1 MRFQL
6 IGICLLLF
14 GITSCADKK
23 DEWLERYAQT
33 KCAYENE
40 EGKIKADSIAQI
52 PSLLNER
59 EKLNEQL
66 FVISAPFEKKIN
78 ELNEGMKEAH
88 REYMKSYRIAEGKQS
103 VKYGHRNTPAY
114 EKEIN
119 NLDIIKRTKISK
131 LQYKI
136 TEIKSEMEH
145 NGDYK
150 TIAEKN
156 RLNEEKIKLTQE
168 MIIAKHKPTIDS
180 LQELLNVENS
190 NFKRM
195 NSELEPSEQKVL
207 ELKRDSI
214 RTNPCK

>member
-1 MRFQL
+1 
-6 IGICLLLF
+6 
-14 GITSCADKK
+14 
-23 DEWLERYAQT
+23 
-33 KCAYENE
+33 
-40 EGKIKADSIAQI
+40 
-52 PSLLNER
+52 
-59 EKLNEQL
+59 
-66 FVISAPFEKKIN
+66 
-78 ELNEGMKEAH
+78 
-88 REYMKSYRIAEGKQS
+88 
-103 VKYGHRNTPAY
+103 
-114 EKEIN
+114 
-119 NLDIIKRTKISK
+119 
-131 LQYKI
+131 
-136 TEIKSEMEH
+136 MEH